1 MESSTY
7 QKKFRTA
14 KLMEYSK
21 KTWTTLAFGLL
32 LSMLAVL
39 TDLAGPYIIAKL
51 LDGEL
56 VEGLGPKNPS
66 FYFLLL
72 GVFLVTIILASI
84 FRYLNVYY
92 FNKTANK
99 VAMFMQEDV
108 FRHVQKMPIPFFDK
122 LPAGKVV
129 SRITNDTKDVRVLFQ
144 VVLSQLITA
153 FVYATGIFIS
163 LALIDYKLALMALV
177 PMPFVGI
184 IFVDFKNKS
193 KKYNYAYRRYLS
205 DLNAN
210 LNENIQGMEIIHAFN
225 REDRIYEEFDEVNN
239 NVYKEGL
246 NFTKLFAYSGF
257 NAMGTLQFLSLAG
270 ALLFF
275 GYGSIT
281 KAYPVTVGML
291 YIFIDYMTKIF
302 DHLTNVVLRVGE
314 LEKAR
319 GAADHV
325 FELLHMEAI
334 EYGGEKC
341 DEINGVVDYNDVS
354 FAYNDE
360 DYVLSNVSFKV
371 NEGESAAFVGHTG
384 SGKSTIMN
392 LLLGY
397 YKPQS
402 GSITIDGVDL
412 NKVDLRELRKHMSIV
427 LQDPY
432 LFTGDLKSNI
442 TLFDDSISDEDA
454 EKALREVGG
463 AGLLSKHSDGIKTE
477 VKEKGS
483 TFSAGERQLISFA
496 RALVR
501 DPKIL
506 VLDEATSNIDS
517 ETEEFIQTG
526 IERLKRGRTTFIIA
540 HRLSTIKNVDTIYV
554 LDKGRIVES
563 GSHDELIEKGGIYRR
578 MYLAQSSKF

>member
-39 TDLAGPYIIAKL
+39 TDLAGPYIISKL

-56 VEGLGPKNPS
+56 VEGIGPKNPS

-177 PMPFVGI
+177 PMPFVAI

-210 LNENIQGMEIIHAFN
+210 LNENIQGIEIIHAFN

-275 GYGSIT
+275 GYGSII

-463 AGLLSKHSDGIKTE
+463 AGLLNKHSDGIKTE

>member
-21 KTWTTLAFGLL
+21 KTWKTLAFGLL

-39 TDLAGPYIIAKL
+39 TDLAGPYIISKL

-56 VEGLGPKNPS
+56 VEGVGPKNPS

-72 GVFLVTIILASI
+72 GAFLGSIIFASI

-99 VAMFMQEDV
+99 VAMYMQEDV

-225 REDRIYEEFDEVNN
+225 REDRIYEEFDEVNDK
-239 NVYKEGL
+239 VYQEGL

-334 EYGGEKC
+334 KYGGEKC
-341 DEINGVVDYNDVS
+341 SEVNGVVDYEDVS

-360 DYVLSNVSFKV
+360 DYVLTNVSFKV

-402 GSITIDGVDL
+402 GSITIDGMDL
-412 NKVDLRELRKHMSIV
+412 NRVDLRELRKHMSIV

-463 AGLLSKHSDGIKTE
+463 AGILSKHSEGIKTE
-477 VKEKGS
+477 VTEKGS

-563 GSHDELIEKGGIYRR
+563 GSHDELIEKGGIYRK
-578 MYLAQSSKF
+578 MYLAQSSK

>member
-39 TDLAGPYIIAKL
+39 TDLAGPYIISKL

-56 VEGLGPKNPS
+56 VEGIGPKNPS

-177 PMPFVGI
+177 PMPFVAI

-563 GSHDELIEKGGIYRR
+563 GSHDELIEKGGIYRK
-578 MYLAQSSKF
+578 MYLAQSSK

>member
-1 MESSTY
+1 MENTTY

-14 KLMEYSK
+14 KLIDYTK
-21 KTWTTLAFGLL
+21 KTWRTLAMGMI
-32 LSMLAVL
+32 LSALAVV
-39 TDLAGPYIIAKL
+39 TDLAGPYIIGQI

-56 VEGLGPKNPS
+56 VEGVGPRDVK
-66 FYFLLL
+66 YYVILLS
-72 GVFLVTIILASI
+72 VFLVSVLLAST

-144 VVLSQLITA
+144 VVLSQLTTA

-177 PMPFVGI
+177 PMPLVWVV
-184 IFVDFKNKS
+184 FVDFKNKS
-193 KKYNYAYRRYLS
+193 KKYNYAYRRHLS

-239 NVYKEGL
+239 KVYREGL

-257 NAMGTLQFLSLAG
+257 NAMGTLQFLSMVG

-275 GYGSIT
+275 GYGAIT
-281 KAYPVTVGML
+281 KAYPVTIGML

-325 FELLHMEAI
+325 FELLHMKAI
-334 EYGGEKC
+334 DYGEK
-341 DEINGVVDYNDVS
+341 EIEEVAGDVEYVDVS

-371 NEGESAAFVGHTG
+371 QEGQSAAFVGHTG

-397 YKPQS
+397 YKPQH
-402 GSITIDGVDL
+402 GEITVDGVDI
-412 NKVDLRELRKHMSIV
+412 NSTDLRDLRTHMSIV

-432 LFTGDLKSNI
+432 LFAGDIKSNI
-442 TLFDDSISDEDA
+442 TLFDDSISDEEA
-454 EKALREVGG
+454 EEALIEVGG
-463 AGLLSKHSDGIKTE
+463 ANLLSKLKDGIKTE

-517 ETEEFIQTG
+517 ETEVFIQHG
-526 IERLKRGRTTFIIA
+526 IDRLKEGRTTFIIA
-540 HRLSTIKNVDTIYV
+540 HRLSTIRHVDTIYV
-554 LDKGRIVES
+554 LDKGRIVEA
-563 GSHDELIEKGGIYRR
+563 GSHDELIEHDGIYKK
-578 MYLAQSSKF
+578 MYLAQSMK

>member
-21 KTWTTLAFGLL
+21 KTWTTLAFGLI

-56 VEGLGPKNPS
+56 VEGIGPKNPS

>member
-1 MESSTY
+1 
-7 QKKFRTA
+7 
-14 KLMEYSK
+14 
-21 KTWTTLAFGLL
+21 
-32 LSMLAVL
+32 
-39 TDLAGPYIIAKL
+39 
-51 LDGEL
+51 
-56 VEGLGPKNPS
+56 
-66 FYFLLL
+66 
-72 GVFLVTIILASI
+72 
-84 FRYLNVYY
+84 
-92 FNKTANK
+92 
-99 VAMFMQEDV
+99 
-108 FRHVQKMPIPFFDK
+108 
-122 LPAGKVV
+122 
-129 SRITNDTKDVRVLFQ
+129 
-144 VVLSQLITA
+144 
-153 FVYATGIFIS
+153 
-163 LALIDYKLALMALV
+163 MALV

>member
-21 KTWTTLAFGLL
+21 KTWKTLAFGML
-32 LSMLAVL
+32 LSILAVL
-39 TDLAGPYIIAKL
+39 TDLAGPYIISKL

-56 VEGLGPKNPS
+56 VEGIGPKNPR

-72 GVFLVTIILASI
+72 GVFLATVIFASI

-99 VAMFMQEDV
+99 VAMYMQEDV

-153 FVYATGIFIS
+153 FVYGTGIFIS
-163 LALIDYKLALMALV
+163 LAIIDYKLALMALV
-177 PMPFVGI
+177 PMPFVAL
-184 IFVDFKNKS
+184 IFFDFKNKS

-225 REDRIYEEFDEVNN
+225 REDRIYEEFNEVNDK
-239 NVYKEGL
+239 VYREGL

-281 KAYPVTVGML
+281 KAYPVTIGML

-334 EYGGEKC
+334 KYGGDKC
-341 DEINGVVDYNDVS
+341 SDINGVVDYNDVS

-360 DYVLSNVSFKV
+360 DYVLSNVSFNVK
-371 NEGESAAFVGHTG
+371 EGESVAFVGHTG

-402 GSITIDGVDL
+402 GSITIDGMDL

-442 TLFDDSISDEDA
+442 TLFDESISDEDA

-463 AGLLSKHSDGIKTE
+463 GGLLSKHTEGIRTE

-506 VLDEATSNIDS
+506 VLDEATSNVDS

-540 HRLSTIKNVDTIYV
+540 HRLSTIRNVDTIYV
-554 LDKGRIVES
+554 LDKGRIVEA
-563 GSHDELIEKGGIYRR
+563 GSHDELIDKGGIYKK
-578 MYLAQSSKF
+578 MYLAQSM

>member
-246 NFTKLFAYSGF
+246 KFTKLFAYSGF